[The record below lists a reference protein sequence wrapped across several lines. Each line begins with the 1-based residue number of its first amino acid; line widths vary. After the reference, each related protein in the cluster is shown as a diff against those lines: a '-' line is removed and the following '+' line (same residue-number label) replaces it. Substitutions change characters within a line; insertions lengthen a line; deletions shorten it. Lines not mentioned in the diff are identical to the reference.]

1 MPTQSTQG
9 QIVWGLICSI
19 LLIIIHFNW
28 LKTVRKKCLGRSLK
42 GRYVTD
48 NYLQLS
54 FLRELWH
61 SKWRSCG
68 TIFFGTF
75 PTEATYDHFIWDL
88 NRRIE
93 FIIFHPADWFKWW
106 AKLVMQVLLREG
118 CLWMP
123 ISNFHSLLCLWRWHW
138 VHCSLFLSSS
148 TISSNPEFSLP
159 LHYFDRIYWLFRHQS
174 HLMMENMMLVHL
186 LRQRWGCNH
195 CRMYAAVN
203 IKGRDKM

>member
-9 QIVWGLICSI
+9 QIVWGLICCI
-19 LLIIIHFNW
+19 LFIISHSNW
-28 LKTVRKKCLGRSLK
+28 LKTVCKKCLGRSLK
-42 GRYVTD
+42 WRYLTD
-48 NYLQLS
+48 DYLQLS

-61 SKWRSCG
+61 CKWRSRG
-68 TIFFGTF
+68 TIFLMH
-75 PTEATYDHFIWDL
+75 AL
-88 NRRIE
+88 RMLCK
-93 FIIFHPADWFKWW
+93 IISFETSINASNSSIKWW

-123 ISNFHSLLCLWRWHW
+123 ISNFHSLLCLWPWHW
-138 VHCSLFLSSS
+138 VHCLLFLLSS
-148 TISSNPEFSLP
+148 TITSNPEFSLP

-195 CRMYAAVN
+195 CRMHALVN